1 MGVTRSDE
9 HPVRVL
15 VIDDHEL
22 TLGGVVA
29 ELQRD
34 VRLQVVGAF
43 GSIRTVPLP
52 ATDPANTD
60 VVIVDLSLPN
70 EASGMQAV
78 ERVVP
83 WGMPVVVCTMF
94 ATSVIRDQAKQA
106 GASAFVSKRAAAQQ
120 LIDAVLSAHH
130 GMYFEAGI
138 EFLEDQAQ
146 LSSSE
151 IEVAKRVAR
160 GMASPEI
167 AQELNRPKRSIDGLI
182 TSAQHK
188 LGLDG
193 RTRSSLAAWAVRVG
207 LVPEE

>member
-1 MGVTRSDE
+1 MTHVDE

-22 TLGGVVA
+22 IRSGVVT
-29 ELQRD
+29 ELEAD
-34 VRLQVVGAF
+34 GRLEVVGSF

-52 ATDPANTD
+52 ATKPANTD

-83 WGMPVVVCTMF
+83 WGMPVVVCTTS
-94 ATSVIRDQAKQA
+94 ATSVIRDQAKLA
-106 GASAFVSKRAAAQQ
+106 GAAAFVSKRAAAQQ

-130 GMYFEAGI
+130 GVYFEAGI
-138 EFLEDQAQ
+138 EFLEEQGG
-146 LSSSE
+146 LSSDE
-151 IEVAKRVAR
+151 IEVALRVAR

>member
-1 MGVTRSDE
+1 MVHGGDHV
-9 HPVRVL
+9 VRVL

-22 TLGGVVA
+22 TRGGVVA
-29 ELQRD
+29 ELERD
-34 VRLQVVGAF
+34 ARLEVVGAF

-78 ERVVP
+78 ERVRP
-83 WGMPVVVCTMF
+83 WGIPVVVCTTF
-94 ATSVIRDQAKQA
+94 ATAIVRDQAKAA

-120 LIDAVLSAHH
+120 LIDAVLSVHH
-130 GMYFEAGI
+130 GVYFEAGV
-138 EFLEDQAQ
+138 EFLEDQAR
-146 LSSSE
+146 LSPDE
-151 IEVAKRVAR
+151 IEVAQRVAR

-167 AQELNRPKRSIDGLI
+167 ARELDRPRRSVDGLI